1 MRLFNPDLVRA
12 ARVGAGLLL
21 LLAARAAGGSL
32 PAPAPAVA
40 ATHTVPVVPATNTA
54 PTAAERERALVEAW
68 RQAADPQAMPVENM
82 SLPIAH
88 HANGRVRAQL
98 RAGRALIPASD
109 SGYVRAMDVVI
120 ELYSEAG
127 LLEGIVV
134 AENCFFDRATSA
146 GYSEGKVRLEQRG
159 VHIRGANMVWNLET
173 NSAKILSDPEV
184 RFDRFLKGMGDL
196 FK

>member
-1 MRLFNPDLVRA
+1 MRLCNPDLVRA
-12 ARVGAGLLL
+12 ARAGAGLLLL
-21 LLAARAAGGSL
+21 LLAARAAGGPL
-32 PAPAPAVA
+32 PVPAA
-40 ATHTVPVVPATNTA
+40 PATNALT
-54 PTAAERERALVEAW
+54 TAAERERALVEAW

-88 HANGRVRAQL
+88 YPNGRVRAQL
-98 RAGRALIPASD
+98 QAGRALIPAND
-109 SGYVRAMDVVI
+109 SGYVRAKDVVI

-184 RFDRFLKGMGDL
+184 RFDRFLKGIGDL